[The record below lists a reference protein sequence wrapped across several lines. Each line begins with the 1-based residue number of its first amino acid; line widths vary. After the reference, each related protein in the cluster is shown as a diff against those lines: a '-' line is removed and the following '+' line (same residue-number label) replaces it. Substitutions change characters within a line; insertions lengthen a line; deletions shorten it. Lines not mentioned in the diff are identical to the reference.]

1 MEAALGAPITQ
12 ATAHGNNV
20 VGVYADRVELRSG
33 WQGQNV
39 ESVGVKDVSAV
50 RIHGLINCTLTIV
63 TNAGRAYQLERM
75 ALPDARAVKI
85 AIERQKQTA
94 GAYD

>member
-1 MEAALGAPITQ
+1 MGAPITQ

-39 ESVGVKDVSAV
+39 EVVSIKDVSAV

-63 TNAGRAYQLERM
+63 PNAGRAYQLERM
-75 ALPDARAVKI
+75 ALPDARAVKS

-94 GAYD
+94 GVYD